1 MADVF
6 IKIETG
12 LLELDIDYKIESEQT
27 KIEFF
32 GIVSSV
38 YWNPHFT
45 LDDRITADQIRD
57 LMDAINR
64 SMFNQNFTMQVLIQI
79 PPLLQQ
85 HQRNDLAAVA
95 MDWLSQYHMNPPKN
109 QMRL

>member
-6 IKIETG
+6 IKIESG
-12 LLELDIDYKIESEQT
+12 MLELDIDYKIESEQT
-27 KIEFF
+27 KVEFF

-45 LDDRITADQIRD
+45 LDDMITADQIRD
-57 LMDAINR
+57 LMDVINR
-64 SMFNQNFTMQVLIQI
+64 SMFNQNFTMQILIQI

>member
-1 MADVF
+1 MAEVF
-6 IKIETG
+6 IKIDSG

-32 GIVSSV
+32 GIVSTV

-45 LDDRITADQIRD
+45 LDDRITPDQIRD

>member
-1 MADVF
+1 M
-6 IKIETG
+6 
-12 LLELDIDYKIESEQT
+12 DYKIEEDAT
-27 KIEFF
+27 EIVYF
-32 GIVSSV
+32 GLESHV
-38 YWNPHFT
+38 YWNVSNR
-45 LDDRITADQIRD
+45 LDNRITTDQIRD

-64 SMFNQNFTMQVLIQI
+64 SMFNQYFTMRILIQI

-109 QMRL
+109 EMRL

>member
-1 MADVF
+1 MAEIF
-6 IKIETG
+6 IKITSR
-12 LLELDIDYKIESEQT
+12 LLELDIDYEIDMEKV

-32 GIVSSV
+32 GMVSTI
-38 YWNPHFT
+38 YWNPLNLF
-45 LDDRITADQIRD
+45 DDRITADQIRD

-109 QMRL
+109 KMRL

>member
-6 IKIETG
+6 IKIESG
-12 LLELDIDYKIESEQT
+12 LLELDIDYKIEAEQT

-32 GIVSSV
+32 GMASTI
-38 YWNPHFT
+38 YWNPSGIF
-45 LDDRITADQIRD
+45 DDRITPDQIRD

-64 SMFNQNFTMQVLIQI
+64 SMFNQNFTMQILIQM

>member
-6 IKIETG
+6 IKIESG
-12 LLELDIDYKIESEQT
+12 MLELDIDYKIESEQT
-27 KIEFF
+27 KVEFF

-38 YWNPHFT
+38 YWNPNFT

-57 LMDAINR
+57 LMDVINR
-64 SMFNQNFTMQVLIQI
+64 SMFNQNFTMQILIQM
-79 PPLLQQ
+79 PPLLQH

>member
-1 MADVF
+1 MAEVF
-6 IKIETG
+6 IKINSG
-12 LLELDIDYKIESEQT
+12 LLELDIDYKIVPEQT

-32 GIVSSV
+32 GIVSTE

-45 LDDRITADQIRD
+45 LNDSITADQIRD

-64 SMFNQNFTMQVLIQI
+64 SMFNRHFTMQILIQI

-109 QMRL
+109 EMRL

>member
-1 MADVF
+1 MAEVF
-6 IKIETG
+6 IKIDSG

-32 GIVSSV
+32 GIVSTV

-45 LDDRITADQIRD
+45 LDDRITSDQIRD

-64 SMFNQNFTMQVLIQI
+64 SMFNQYFTMQILIQI
-79 PPLLQQ
+79 PPLLQK